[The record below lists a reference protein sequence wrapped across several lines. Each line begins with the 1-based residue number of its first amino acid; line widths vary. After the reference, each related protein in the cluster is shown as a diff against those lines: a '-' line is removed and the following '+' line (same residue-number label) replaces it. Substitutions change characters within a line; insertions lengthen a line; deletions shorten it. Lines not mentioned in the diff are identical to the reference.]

1 MADASW
7 LEISLTVDGELA
19 EAVAEVLARYA
30 TNGVVV
36 ESGVEYNDT
45 EEMGIPVGPVR
56 VYGYLPVDEK
66 LEDIRQRT
74 LESLW
79 YLGRITPLPEPE
91 FRNIADQD
99 WMVAWKKNYHPIP
112 IGKKLLIL
120 PAWMEPSEPGRMV
133 VRIDPS
139 MAFGT
144 GTHPTTQLCLALT
157 EDYLQPGQNIIDVG
171 CGSGI
176 LSIAALKL
184 GAAHALGVDI
194 DPESTRS
201 SRENAEANGIS
212 DSLELGLGSVAELCA
227 GQFSIKQAPIVLV
240 NILAPIIVRLFEDGL
255 ADLVEPGGTLILS
268 GILVNQVHKV
278 ETAASERG
286 LVCLQRQQVSDWV
299 ALAYRK

>member
-1 MADASW
+1 
-7 LEISLTVDGELA
+7 
-19 EAVAEVLARYA
+19 
-30 TNGVVV
+30 
-36 ESGVEYNDT
+36 
-45 EEMGIPVGPVR
+45 
-56 VYGYLPVDEK
+56 
-66 LEDIRQRT
+66 
-74 LESLW
+74 
-79 YLGRITPLPEPE
+79 
-91 FRNIADQD
+91 
-99 WMVAWKKNYHPIP
+99 
-112 IGKKLLIL
+112 
-120 PAWMEPSEPGRMV
+120 MEPSEPGRMV

-184 GAAHALGVDI
+184 GAVHALGVDI

-278 ETAASERG
+278 ETAAAERG
-286 LVCLQRQQVSDWV
+286 LVCLQRQQSQR
-299 ALAYRK
+299 LGCTGLP